1 MAYIYY
7 NPNPKGKLVC
17 DCVIRA
23 ISFALHQPWIV
34 TFIGIVRKGL
44 SMCDMPSSN
53 SVWAAYLRSNGFRAY
68 AIPNFC
74 PDCYTVRDFCIDN
87 PYGRYILATGEHVVA
102 IENGDYYDTWDSGDE
117 IPIYYWK
124 EIQ

>member
-7 NPNPKGKLVC
+7 NPNPKGKHVG

-23 ISFALHQPWIV
+23 ISFALHQPWIA

-53 SVWAAYLRSNGFRAY
+53 AVWAAYLRSNGFRSY
-68 AIPNFC
+68 ALPPSC
-74 PDCYTVRDFCIDN
+74 PDCYTVRDFCMDS
-87 PYGRYILATGEHVVA
+87 PYGRYILATGEHVVS
-102 IENGDYYDTWDSGDE
+102 IENGDYYDT
-117 IPIYYWK
+117 YK
-124 EIQ
+124 K